1 MNSGIVYADYAAATP
16 IDRAVLRAM
25 EPMWR
30 EVFANPSS
38 VHSSGERA
46 FLFLQKARS
55 DVANFL
61 SCREEEVVF
70 TSGGT
75 ESNNLAIIG
84 AARANRSRGRH
95 IVTSSIE
102 HPSVLNACRFLEKEG
117 WEVTYVDPTPN
128 GLIKPESIKK
138 ALQSSTTIVSVH
150 LANSEIGVVQDI
162 ASISRIVNGN
172 AILHSDACQATP
184 FLPLN
189 VNQLGVDLLTMNGSK
204 AYGPKGVG
212 ALYVRQGIEIFPI
225 SYGGGQEGGLR
236 SGTENMPGIVGFAT
250 ALMIINKSR
259 SHDVGSIG
267 ALRDNLEEKLSQL
280 EGVRINVKHSPRLP
294 NHLSITLA
302 GAGSENLVESM
313 SRQGVEVSAGSAC
326 GARELVPSHV
336 LSAIGLS
343 PEQIHRSIRI
353 TLGRPTTASDIE
365 KIFFAVKAVLG

>member
-1 MNSGIVYADYAAATP
+1 
-16 IDRAVLRAM
+16 
-25 EPMWR
+25 
-30 EVFANPSS
+30 
-38 VHSSGERA
+38 
-46 FLFLQKARS
+46 
-55 DVANFL
+55 
-61 SCREEEVVF
+61 
-70 TSGGT
+70 
-75 ESNNLAIIG
+75 
-84 AARANRSRGRH
+84 
-95 IVTSSIE
+95 
-102 HPSVLNACRFLEKEG
+102 LNACRFLEKEG